1 MGEQQRNA
9 ASLLGAAG
17 SPTAQDMRPLA
28 LPPAGAQIHIIGIG
42 GIGTSA
48 LARVLARWD
57 YRVTG
62 SDAAASVV
70 TAALLAEG
78 IAVTIGHQAEAVAG
92 ADLVVYSAAVRVT
105 NPELAA
111 ALAAGKPTVKRA
123 ALLGLIANAR
133 DGLAVAGTHGKST
146 TSAMLAKICIDAGRD
161 PSFFVGAILQDFG
174 TNARPGGGDL
184 VVVEADEYDR
194 SFLQLFPRVAIVTN
208 IEHDHPDIYP
218 TFEEMRAAYLAF
230 LAQVQPGGTIVIS
243 ADDPGCVAL
252 LPAIATAADVTIVT
266 YGRAV
271 GADWRILAAGNG
283 DSVLRQGTEVA
294 SLTLS
299 VPGEHNRR
307 NALAA
312 LVAAAAVDIAPNV
325 AAVSLAGFTGT
336 GRRFELKGEAH
347 GITFVDDYAH
357 HPTEV
362 AVNLR
367 AARER
372 YPGRPLWAVFQP
384 HTYSRTKLLLR
395 EFAESLAEADRIVLL
410 DIYAARETDTLGVS
424 ADDIL
429 ALLPARATP
438 LRAARPA
445 DAAVALLAEYRAGRL
460 TSGAVIL
467 TLGAGDVTE
476 IGTMVLDALRD

>member
-1 MGEQQRNA
+1 MGEQQDRA
-9 ASLLGAAG
+9 ASSPVAADTL
-17 SPTAQDMRPLA
+17 SVHDTRQLM

-48 LARVLARWD
+48 LARVLARWG

-70 TAALLAEG
+70 TAALIAEG
-78 IAVTIGHQAEAVAG
+78 IAVTIGHRAEAVAG
-92 ADLVVYSAAVRVT
+92 ADLVVYSAAVRET
-105 NPELAA
+105 NPELVAA
-111 ALAAGKPTVKRA
+111 RAAGTPTVKRA
-123 ALLGLIANAR
+123 PLLGLIANAR

-184 VVVEADEYDR
+184 VVLEADEYDR

-208 IEHDHPDIYP
+208 MEHDHPDIYP
-218 TFEEMRAAYLAF
+218 TFEEMRTAYLTF

-252 LPAIATAADVTIVT
+252 RPVIATAADVTIVT
-266 YGRAV
+266 YGRAA
-271 GADWRILAAGNG
+271 GADWRLVAAGSG
-283 DSVLRQGTEVA
+283 DTVLQQRAAVA
-294 SLTLS
+294 TLTLG
-299 VPGEHNRR
+299 VPGEHNRL

-312 LVAAAAVDIAPNV
+312 LAAAAVVGIAPEV
-325 AAVSLAGFTGT
+325 AAASLSGFTGT

-347 GITFVDDYAH
+347 GITFIDDYAH

-367 AARER
+367 AAHER
-372 YPGRPLWAVFQP
+372 YPGQPLWAVFQP

-395 EFAESLAEADRIVLL
+395 EFAESLADADRVVLL

-438 LRAARPA
+438 LRAPRPT
-445 DAAVALLAEYRAGRL
+445 DAAAVLLAEYRAGRL
-460 TSGAVIL
+460 SAGAVVL

>member
-1 MGEQQRNA
+1 MGEQLRNT
-9 ASLLGAAG
+9 ASRAGAVD
-17 SPTAQDMRPLA
+17 SSTAHGARPLA

-48 LARVLARWD
+48 LARVLARWG

-70 TAALLAEG
+70 TAALIAEG

-92 ADLVVYSAAVRVT
+92 AALVVYSAAVRET

-111 ALAAGKPTVKRA
+111 ALAAGTPTIKRA

-174 TNARPGGGDL
+174 TNARPGSGDL

-194 SFLQLFPRVAIVTN
+194 SFLQLFPRVAIVTTL
-208 IEHDHPDIYP
+208 EHDHPDIYP

-230 LAQVQPGGTIVIS
+230 LAQVHPDGTIVIS

-252 LPAIATAADVTIVT
+252 LPAIATAADVAIVT
-266 YGRAV
+266 YGRAA
-271 GADWRILAAGNG
+271 GADWQIVPAGTGDTVLHNG
-283 DSVLRQGTEVA
+283 AQVA
-294 SLTLS
+294 TLTLG

-312 LVAAAAVDIAPNV
+312 IAAADAVGVAPEIA
-325 AAVSLAGFTGT
+325 AASLGGFSGT
-336 GRRFELKGEAH
+336 GRRFELKGEAY

-367 AARER
+367 AAHER

-410 DIYAARETDTLGVS
+410 DIYAAREIDTLGAS

-445 DAAVALLAEYRAGRL
+445 DAAATLLAEYRAGRL
-460 TSGAVIL
+460 GAGAVVL

>member
-1 MGEQQRNA
+1 MAQEQPHSVQSQ
-9 ASLLGAAG
+9 SLGT
-17 SPTAQDMRPLA
+17 SPSA
-28 LPPAGAQIHIIGIG
+28 LPPVGSHIHIIGIG

-48 LARVLARWD
+48 LARVLARWG

-62 SDAAASVV
+62 SDAAASAI
-70 TAALLAEG
+70 TAVLGSEG
-78 IAVTIGHQAEAVAG
+78 IVVTIGHRAEAVGG
-92 ADLVVYSAAVRVT
+92 ADLVVYSAAVREE
-105 NPELAA
+105 NAELAA
-111 ALAAGKPTVKRA
+111 ARAAGTATIKRA

-218 TFEEMRAAYLAF
+218 TYEEMREAYLAF
-230 LAQVQPGGTIVIS
+230 LAQVRAGGTIIIS
-243 ADDPGCVAL
+243 ADDPGCIAL
-252 LPAIATAADVTIVT
+252 RPNIATAAGVAIIT
-266 YGRAV
+266 YGRASD
-271 GADWRILAAGNG
+271 ADWRIVPGGVG
-283 DSVLRQGTEVA
+283 DTVLRGGAAVA
-294 SLTLS
+294 TLALE

-312 LVAAAAVDIAPNV
+312 LAAAAAVGIAPDV
-325 AAVSLAGFTGT
+325 AAASLAGFSGT
-336 GRRFELKGEAH
+336 GRRFELKGEAR
-347 GITFVDDYAH
+347 GITVIDDYAH

-372 YPGRPLWAVFQP
+372 YPGRPIWAVFQP
-384 HTYSRTKLLLR
+384 HTYSRTKLLLH
-395 EFAESLAEADRIVLL
+395 EFADALADADRVVLL
-410 DIYAARETDTLGVS
+410 DIYAARETDTLGVN
-424 ADDIL
+424 ANDIL
-429 ALLPARATP
+429 ALLPARGVP

-445 DAAVALLAEYRAGRL
+445 DAAAILLAEHRAGRL
-460 TSGAVIL
+460 GAGAVVL

-476 IGTMVLDALRD
+476 IGTMVLDGLRD